1 MKGLGEMKKSTPS
14 LHVQFKT
21 SNKNGSLHTVED
33 GDQLR
38 LWPGDLIFIS
48 QTQQSSWSPH
58 HIINITDTKLY

>member
-14 LHVQFKT
+14 LHVQEVNT

-48 QTQQSSWSPH
+48 QTQRSSWSPH
-58 HIINITDTKLY
+58 HINITDTKLY